1 MPVLAQG
8 ASCFQNGFI
17 CAGGAGGRENKTLP
31 PAANNT
37 QATGGTAGSSP
48 ASTNRFCLPIAPAAF
63 QKQMDV

>member
-17 CAGGAGGRENKTLP
+17 YDVGAGGCENKTLP

-37 QATGGTAGSSP
+37 QATGSSMESSP
-48 ASTNRFCLPIAPAAF
+48 VSTNRFCLPNTPAAF

>member
-17 CAGGAGGRENKTLP
+17 YDVGAGGCENKTLP

-37 QATGGTAGSSP
+37 QATGGSPESSP
-48 ASTNRFCLPIAPAAF
+48 ASTNRFCLLVVPAAF
-63 QKQMDV
+63 QKQMNV

>member
-17 CAGGAGGRENKTLP
+17 YDVGAGGSENKTSP

-37 QATGGTAGSSP
+37 QATGSTTGSSP
-48 ASTNRFCLPIAPAAF
+48 VSTNHFCFPIAPAAF